1 MRKAKPNQ
9 PTRYWAGF
17 DIAKKTFQAALWGH
31 KEFSDMEVHGFL
43 RQKEVVREALGRMK
57 AEAPKGM
64 PLGIVMEATGKF
76 SEQVAVWLLELDP
89 RLRVA
94 IVNPAQT
101 ASFIKSLGFRNKTD
115 DLDAKALARYG
126 HERNPVA
133 WEPPSPE
140 MAVLRDLT
148 RTRADLVAARTAMKN
163 RLNDHERASSAASD
177 ALSKIIESLAGQVE
191 ALDEA
196 IQGHLKAQPELGRQV
211 RLYMTIQGIGI
222 VTSTVVLA
230 EMGDLHRFERSRKL
244 AAFAGLSPKLKDSG
258 TSVHGKPRMCKQG
271 SARVRTA
278 LYMAASNAIQYNP
291 DMKAFYERLCK
302 QGKVPR
308 AALGAVMRKLL
319 VLMRAVLV
327 AGEAW
332 KPRLAA

>member
-1 MRKAKPNQ
+1 MSKAKLNQ
-9 PTRYWAGF
+9 PAIYWAGF
-17 DIAKKTFQAALWGH
+17 DIAKKTFQMALWGH
-31 KEFSDMEVHGFL
+31 EEFPDMEVVGFL
-43 RQKEVVREALGRMK
+43 RQKKAVLEALARLK

-64 PLGIVMEATGKF
+64 PMGIVMEATGKF
-76 SEQVAVWLLELDP
+76 AEQVAVWLLEVDP
-89 RLRVA
+89 KLRVA
-94 IVNPAQT
+94 IINPAQT
-101 ASFIKSLGFRNKTD
+101 ARFIQSLGFRNKTD
-115 DLDAKALARYG
+115 NLDAKALARYG
-126 HERNPVA
+126 RERNPVA

-140 MAVLRDLT
+140 MQVLRDLT

-163 RLNDHERASSAASD
+163 RLNDHERASKTASD
-177 ALSKIIESLAGQVE
+177 ALRTIINTLTGQVE
-191 ALDEA
+191 ALDGA
-196 IQGHLKAQPELGRQV
+196 IENHLKVHTELGRQV
-211 RLYMTIQGIGI
+211 RLYLTIQGIGI

-230 EMGDLHRFERSRKL
+230 EMGDLRRFERSRKL
-244 AAFAGLSPKLKDSG
+244 AAFAGVSPKLKDSG

-278 LYMAASNAIQYNP
+278 LYMAASNAIQHNA
-291 DMKAFYERLCK
+291 DMKAFYEHLCK

-308 AALGAVMRKLL
+308 AALGAIMRKLL

>member
-43 RQKEVVREALGRMK
+43 RQKKVVREALGRMK

-177 ALSKIIESLAGQVE
+177 ALSKIIESLAGQV
-191 ALDEA
+191 
-196 IQGHLKAQPELGRQV
+196 
-211 RLYMTIQGIGI
+211 
-222 VTSTVVLA
+222 
-230 EMGDLHRFERSRKL
+230 
-244 AAFAGLSPKLKDSG
+244 
-258 TSVHGKPRMCKQG
+258 
-271 SARVRTA
+271 
-278 LYMAASNAIQYNP
+278 
-291 DMKAFYERLCK
+291 
-302 QGKVPR
+302 
-308 AALGAVMRKLL
+308 
-319 VLMRAVLV
+319 
-327 AGEAW
+327 
-332 KPRLAA
+332 